1 MHAHAWYAC
10 MRTGKPYL
18 GTRTCNAAVGE
29 VGGVKVSPVT
39 RVHDDVPALYLHEC
53 TMNASHQ
60 DVHMP
65 RVRVKVRARV
75 RNVFEPPAHPS
86 LSETDTKGPVA
97 DVWV

>member
-1 MHAHAWYAC
+1 M
-10 MRTGKPYL
+10 
-18 GTRTCNAAVGE
+18 
-29 VGGVKVSPVT
+29 
-39 RVHDDVPALYLHEC
+39 YLHEC
-53 TMNASHQ
+53 TVNASNQ

-75 RNVFEPPAHPS
+75 RNVLEPLSHPS